1 MVSEANLAFLRRTPD
16 SLDIPDDWSEAY
28 TDEDKR
34 RAVRII
40 EWVNASQ
47 LAESAADRWSQAR
60 LAKAAGL
67 GQALLNQLIRGR
79 YPSSPTAHLGRVV
92 STIERQETRRELAI
106 VPVPIVET
114 TVSKRVAAIC
124 RRAHHYRSFG
134 VVAGEVG
141 VGKTCALKLYAQ
153 ANAGVYY
160 VRALHGMTISVLLD
174 ELVEAVGAN
183 VYKSAGSRRGTQ
195 AERLAAVRRKL
206 TGQDALLIL
215 DEAKRVNAG
224 TLETL
229 RDLRDL
235 AGVGVVLA
243 GTPVLY
249 HMLRDVHGR
258 FGQISSRIIFWPP
271 TMNAITE
278 PDSHA
283 ITRAGLEAFGY
294 GEPSATILDACWQ
307 ACEGSAR
314 VLAENLLP
322 ALRDYVL
329 RKGIALSA
337 EVVYQA
343 AEEILGYS
351 RRDRKRRGE
360 ERS

>member
-1 MVSEANLAFLRRTPD
+1 MTSEAKLAFIRHTPD
-16 SLDIPDDWSEAY
+16 SLDIPPEWSESY

-47 LAESAADRWSQAR
+47 LAERASDRWSQAR

-79 YPSSPTAHLGRVV
+79 YPSSPTAHLARVV
-92 STIERQETRRELAI
+92 STIERQETRRDLAI

-114 TVSKRVAAIC
+114 TVHKRVAAIC
-124 RRAHHYRSFG
+124 ARAHHYRSFG

-141 VGKTCALKLYAQ
+141 VGKTCALRAYAE

-160 VRALHGMTISVLLD
+160 VRALHAMTISVLLD
-174 ELVEAVGAN
+174 ELVEVTAATP
-183 VYKSAGSRRGTQ
+183 YKSPGSRRGTQ
-195 AERLAAVRRKL
+195 AERLAAVRRRL

-215 DEAKRVNAG
+215 DEANRVNAG

-278 PDSHA
+278 ADAHT
-283 ITRAGLEAFGY
+283 ITRAAFEAFGH
-294 GEPSATILDACWQ
+294 EAPSAAILDACWQ

-329 RKGIALSA
+329 RKGIALSP
-337 EVVYQA
+337 EVVFQA

-351 RRDRKRRGE
+351 RRDRRRR

>member
-1 MVSEANLAFLRRTPD
+1 MVSEAKLAFLRQTPD
-16 SLDIPDDWSEAY
+16 SLDIPAEFADVYS
-28 TDEDKR
+28 DEDKR
-34 RAVRII
+34 HVVRII
-40 EWVNASQ
+40 EWLNASQ
-47 LAESAADRWSQAR
+47 LAEHERERWSQAR

-67 GQALLNQLIRGR
+67 NQGTLNQLIRGR
-79 YPSSPTAHLGRVV
+79 YPSAPAAHLGRLL

-106 VPVPIVET
+106 VPVPIVAT
-114 TVSKRVAAIC
+114 TVHKRVAAIC

-141 VGKTCALKLYAQ
+141 VGKTCALRAYASST
-153 ANAGVYY
+153 AGVYY
-160 VRALHGMTISVLLD
+160 VRALHAMTISVLLD
-174 ELVEAVGAN
+174 ELVEVTAAP

-195 AERLAAVRRKL
+195 AERLAAVRRRL

-215 DEAKRVNAG
+215 DEANRVNAG

-278 PDSHA
+278 GDAHT
-283 ITRAGLEAFGY
+283 ITRAAFEAFGHE
-294 GEPSATILDACWQ
+294 EPSATILDACWQ

-329 RKGIALSA
+329 RKGIALSP
-337 EVVYQA
+337 EVVFQA

-351 RRDRKRRGE
+351 RRGRTE
-360 ERS
+360 ARS